1 MSTLGDNTRTVDD
14 PKPHPDPD
22 VLKNTILDVWP
33 EADISDDS
41 DRNACFATVGDLGI
55 VLRRYLPR
63 TGEEFICGLGV
74 VSLDGRSAALAL
86 SPRYRFPRLAIADA
100 VIGAEE
106 KFKRLSAALP
116 GSEGS

>member
-1 MSTLGDNTRTVDD
+1 MSKSVARNCTLSPSASIKT
-14 PKPHPDPD
+14 
-22 VLKNTILDVWP
+22 
-33 EADISDDS
+33 
-41 DRNACFATVGDLGI
+41 FAKIGI